1 MKDKLQQLHAD
12 ISFRLNQIGELF
24 KEDEEVKITL
34 IVRTPKL
41 EDGGVLMSND
51 DFDAAI
57 AEINRL
63 RAKEPVHP

>member
-1 MKDKLQQLHAD
+1 MKDKLQQFFTPD

-41 EDGGVLMSND
+41 EDGGFFLRILLNFKPIPSGAAND
-51 DFDAAI
+51 PASQG
-57 AEINRL
+57 
-63 RAKEPVHP
+63 

>member
-1 MKDKLQQLHAD
+1 MSDKLQRLHAEISGYLND
-12 ISFRLNQIGELF
+12 IAALF
-24 KEDEEVKITL
+24 KSDEDVKITL

-41 EDGGVLMSND
+41 DDGGVLMSND

-63 RAKEPVHP
+63 RAKEPVRP